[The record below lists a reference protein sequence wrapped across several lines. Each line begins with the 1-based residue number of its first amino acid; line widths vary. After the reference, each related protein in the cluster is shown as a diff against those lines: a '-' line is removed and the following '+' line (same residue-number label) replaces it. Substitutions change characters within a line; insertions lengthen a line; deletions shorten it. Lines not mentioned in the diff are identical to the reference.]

1 MTPTER
7 TLAALKAKGCICG
20 ICERWIPRAR
30 IRKDLFGIIDII
42 ALEPGRG
49 IVGVQSTGTDFA
61 NHNTKLTVEMAEN
74 SIAWLEA
81 GGHLELWGWRKVKMK
96 RGGARMIYEPR
107 VKVYTLADFYT
118 DPLLT

>member
-1 MTPTER
+1 M
-7 TLAALKAKGCICG
+7 AALKAKWCLVAVV
-20 ICERWIPRAR
+20 EKWIPRAR